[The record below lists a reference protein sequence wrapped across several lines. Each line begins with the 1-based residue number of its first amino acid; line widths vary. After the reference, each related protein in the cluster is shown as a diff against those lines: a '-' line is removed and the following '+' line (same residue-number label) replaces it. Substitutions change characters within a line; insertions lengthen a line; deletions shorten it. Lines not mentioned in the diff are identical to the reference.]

1 MAKVICLDAGHGGHD
16 GGATA
21 NGLKEKDL
29 TLDIAKRIQSKLK
42 NYNVKVIMT
51 RTTDKFLS
59 LTERTNIANRNKADL
74 FLSVHIN
81 SSGGTGFE
89 SFIYNGSIQTATKGY
104 QSTLHSAIMK
114 QIDVKDRGKKSANFA
129 VVRQSNMPA
138 VLTETLF
145 IDTKSD
151 ANKLK
156 DSNFLNSVAQGPADG
171 IVKQLGL
178 KKSGKTNTSS
188 KPSKPSKKPSKKPA
202 SKGKA
207 NYNTKSI
214 VTFLQ
219 SINQPFSLSHRKKL
233 ASYYNV
239 KNYKGQASLNLQLLD
254 LLKKDY
260 KKRGKLRT
268 SKPKSTTT
276 TKAKPKANLKVDG
289 YMGTQ
294 TIKALQRYFNMK
306 IVDGV
311 ISKPS

>member
-1 MAKVICLDAGHGGHD
+1 MAEVICLDAGHGGHD

-81 SSGGTGFE
+81 SGGGTGFE

-156 DSNFLNSVAQGPADG
+156 DSKFLNSVAQGHADG

-188 KPSKPSKKPSKKPA
+188 KPSKPSKKPV

-219 SINQPFSLSHRKKL
+219 SIGQPYSLTHRKKL
-233 ASYYNV
+233 EIGRAHV
-239 KNYKGQASLNLQLLD
+239 
-254 LLKKDY
+254 
-260 KKRGKLRT
+260 
-268 SKPKSTTT
+268 
-276 TKAKPKANLKVDG
+276 
-289 YMGTQ
+289 
-294 TIKALQRYFNMK
+294 
-306 IVDGV
+306 
-311 ISKPS
+311 